1 MVEIRRLT
9 TAELEDFLR
18 FMEGPAFETNP
29 QWSGC
34 YCQFYL
40 NAPDQQPS
48 EELRAVVNRKTAC
61 DRINAGTMNG
71 YLAFEGDEVIG
82 WVAANKASN
91 FVALPPAPDSVA
103 RILCFIVEQSHQGRG
118 VATTLL
124 NFALEDLAEQGF
136 KSVEAAPLATDEFHS
151 WGYRGK
157 LSTFLKAGF
166 KKGPMIDDKHALVH
180 IDLTA

>member
-1 MVEIRRLT
+1 MVEIRRLSPD
-9 TAELEDFLR
+9 ELDNFLK

-40 NAPDQQPS
+40 DSAQDIEGIDITAQ
-48 EELRAVVNRKTAC
+48 RNRKVAC

-71 YLAFEGDEVIG
+71 YLAFEGDEVVG

-91 FVALPPAPDSVA
+91 FVALPPAAEDTA
-103 RILCFIVEQSHQGRG
+103 RVLCFIVSAEHQGRG
-118 VATTLL
+118 VATQLL
-124 NFALEDLAEQGF
+124 NFAIDDLAQQGF
-136 KSVEAAPLATDEFHS
+136 KILEAAPLASDKFES

-157 LSTFLKAGF
+157 LGTFLKAGF
-166 KKGPMIDDKHALVH
+166 VEVAPIDDKHVLVQLK
-180 IDLTA
+180 LTA